1 MTFLRLFKALAVVT
15 AMILPVSSGAKADAG
30 GGVDDCAG
38 AIASP
43 LLAAGCQSLD
53 AFMSAFN
60 SRDSLKWAQ
69 TLNYPH
75 VRIAGNDVL
84 VWQTPEEYAQ
94 ANDLEKLA
102 ASGWHHSKWDWRH
115 LVQSSDDKL
124 HFTVQFSR
132 YDDQNRR
139 LVSYESFYILTRKD
153 GRWGVQARSSYAGVK
168 IPGSAF

>member
-1 MTFLRLFKALAVVT
+1 MVS
-15 AMILPVSSGAKADAG
+15 PVSPGAKAEAD

-38 AIASP
+38 TTASA
-43 LLAAGCQSLD
+43 LLAEGCRSLD

-60 SRDSLKWAQ
+60 SRDSAKWAQ

-75 VRIAGNDVL
+75 VRIAGGDVM
-84 VWQTPEEYAQ
+84 VWQTPEDYART
-94 ANDLEKLA
+94 NDLEKLA

-132 YDDQNRR
+132 YDDQDRR
-139 LVSYESFYILTRKD
+139 LVSYESFYIVTRKD
-153 GRWGVQARSSYAGVK
+153 GHWGVQARSSYAGVK
-168 IPGSAF
+168 VPGAAF